1 MVIPKGDHVFIDAVA
16 PALRRVCDLSLLPA
30 SARAS
35 RHWQQGHLRCPAVS
49 AILVTVIRGR
59 VSLGG

>member
-1 MVIPKGDHVFIDAVA
+1 MVIPKGDHVFIEAGA

-30 SARAS
+30 SAWVS
-35 RHWQQGHLRCPAVS
+35 RHWRQGHLRCLAVWV
-49 AILVTVIRGR
+49 ILVTVIRGR